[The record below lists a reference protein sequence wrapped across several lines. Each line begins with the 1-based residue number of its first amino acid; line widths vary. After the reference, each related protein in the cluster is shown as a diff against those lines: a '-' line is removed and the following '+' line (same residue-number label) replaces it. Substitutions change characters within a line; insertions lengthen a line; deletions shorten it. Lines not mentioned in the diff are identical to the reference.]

1 MTVPKVKS
9 LISLGCA
16 DNANKAAALT
26 NVSPSCDNARKEI
39 PSPIL
44 ISKVAGKCDVAVQTE
59 LPVPFQIEAPA
70 PVRIE
75 ETPAPAR
82 IEEAPVPVRIEA
94 PVKQIK
100 RKVLDANAQ
109 CLHGTRRT
117 ICKHCKGNSLCE
129 HLKQRQWCEICRPG
143 PSGARCIHGK
153 QRSKCVACG
162 GTGICEH
169 LKLRVV
175 CSVCKYLKMQMI

>member
-1 MTVPKVKS
+1 MSVPKVKS

-16 DNANKAAALT
+16 DNANKAVALT

-39 PSPIL
+39 PPPIL

-59 LPVPFQIEAPA
+59 LPVPFQI
-70 PVRIE
+70 
-75 ETPAPAR
+75 
-82 IEEAPVPVRIEA
+82 EAPVPVRIEA

-169 LKLRVV
+169 LKIRVV